1 MDKDDKEFLAN
12 VKSVVEGK
20 AGFVLVGVKTKDGFE
35 GGIIG
40 QNVSKAD
47 MMTTLIQALGMT
59 VKETIINLA
68 KLEIMNNITSKKPSK
83 KVAKKKVA
91 SKKKVS
97 TKKTK

>member
-1 MDKDDKEFLAN
+1 MDKDDKKFLADAE
-12 VKSVVEGK
+12 SVIKGK
-20 AGFVLVGVKTKDGFE
+20 NGFVLVGVKTKDGFE
-35 GGIIG
+35 GGIIAS
-40 QNVSKAD
+40 NVSKAD
-47 MMTTLIQALGMT
+47 IMTTLIQALGMT

-68 KLEIMNNITSKKPSK
+68 KLEIMNNVASKKPSK